1 MYACTYTDIMI
12 CQDESYGM
20 PSPEKPKE
28 NENEK
33 SEGMEIQTP
42 IRPIFF
48 DPCADNFFMVGKR
61 GSPVGAID
69 YYTEHDSGFM
79 VATFNSPS
87 VQGRFRTKVSIIEY
101 ENQCVAKGE
110 KKPKSKSKGDGGS
123 DDTPKTHKRVGAK
136 SKAMKSQKTS
146 SAKSKAM
153 KSQKTSSAKSSK
165 YKLVYSKVYH
175 QVKTKMLKG
184 KKPTKK
190 LLKLATEKARKAGKN
205 AAADV

>member
-1 MYACTYTDIMI
+1 MI

-42 IRPIFF
+42 IRPFFF

-69 YYTEHDSGFM
+69 YCKEHDSGFM

-146 SAKSKAM
+146 SAKS
-153 KSQKTSSAKSSK
+153 SK

-175 QVKTKMLKG
+175 QVKAKMLKG
-184 KKPTKK
+184 KTPTKK